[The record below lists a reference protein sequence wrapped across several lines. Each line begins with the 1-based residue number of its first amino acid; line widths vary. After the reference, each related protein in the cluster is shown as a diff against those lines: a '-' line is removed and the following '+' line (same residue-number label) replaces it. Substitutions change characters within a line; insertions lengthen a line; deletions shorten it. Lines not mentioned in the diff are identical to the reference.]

1 MSPGTAAAVGLVAAA
16 VLLGAPG
23 LGLVGLLALAIG
35 AMGRLTAAVGLRGVS
50 FERRLARDR
59 MVWGD
64 EIPLDLIVR
73 NDKLLPLALL
83 VAESVVSEG
92 VAVRGRALAASER
105 IGWLSLRDAWTLAW
119 YERVVRHVRLVGEKR
134 GRFVLGPTRL
144 TVADVFGRDAARTTV
159 PGEIA
164 YVVRPRTVPVRDRGP
179 ARAPLGRRRA
189 PAGLFEEP
197 TLFAGIRP
205 YRPGDPPR
213 RIHWRATAR
222 VGEPVSRRYDAPRAR
237 EALIA
242 LDVQTVVGPYWRRDA
257 VEERVEDLAV
267 VAASLARALLRDGVA
282 TGLGAAAYTGRRARV
297 AWLDP
302 RSGPAQLGAIA
313 DALGRMGPVPSAPF
327 ASVLARIP
335 RTVPPGATVHVLTAR
350 DPREDL
356 ATLRRLAVGGYDVRL
371 VLVGPDAAA
380 HAGRARAAGLPTVVA
395 TLDPDWRTAS
405 AVGIAV

>member
-1 MSPGTAAAVGLVAAA
+1 MSAATAAAVGLVAAA
-16 VLLGAPG
+16 VVLGAPG
-23 LGLVGLLALAIG
+23 LGLVGLLALVIG

-64 EIPLDLIVR
+64 EIPLDLVVR

-83 VAESVVSEG
+83 VAESAVSEG
-92 VAVRGRALAASER
+92 VAVHGRDLAASER

-119 YERVVRHVRLVGEKR
+119 YERVVRHVRLVGEHR

-144 TVADVFGRDAARTTV
+144 TVADVFGRDAARTTIA
-159 PGEIA
+159 GEIA

-189 PAGLFEEP
+189 PTGLFEEP

-242 LDVQTVVGPYWRRDA
+242 LDVQTVAGPYWRRDA

-282 TGLGAAAYTGRRARV
+282 TGLGAAAYTGRRTRV
-297 AWLDP
+297 AWLVP
-302 RSGPAQLGAIA
+302 RTGPAQLGAIA

-335 RTVPPGATVHVLTAR
+335 RTVPPGTTVHVLTAR

-356 ATLRRLAVGGYDVRL
+356 ATLRRLVVAGYEVRL
-371 VLVGPDAAA
+371 ILVGPEAAA
-380 HAGRARAAGLPTVVA
+380 CAGRARAAGIPAVIA
-395 TLDPDWRTAS
+395 TLDPDWRTAT
-405 AVGIAV
+405 AVGVSA